1 MTDIKKYL
9 TISAIVLVILYAC
22 FAFAS
27 MTFNASNWTEERRTA
42 FVLLLLACEVGVN
55 VFILITER

>member
-22 FAFAS
+22 FAFVP
-27 MTFNASNWTEERRTA
+27 MTFNASNWTEKTRA
-42 FVLLLLACEVGVN
+42 VFVLLLFYCEIVVN
-55 VFILITER
+55 VSILIIES